1 MQPTLSG
8 GHHGGQWGTK
18 WSIKDSAAILC
29 AHIIIPNAGQPL
41 HLPLTE
47 RNICYGLFVAARSI
61 YLCIAIS
68 LLLVRYLAETNEVKE
83 PPRSKSRRRKLWKLH
98 LCKNQD
104 IWSSVNRDP
113 EKSEIAKVR
122 RELKTH
128 ESAWYHFWSMLVG
141 EDACINNLK
150 VSKKEKSRWDRRWV
164 GPCRKW
170 TNRTYMMLSMPCLK
184 SLSRSSSLE
193 VETPRRGELGR
204 WLVSTPVTAAAAVRE
219 KTTLDVG
226 KNHL

>member
-1 MQPTLSG
+1 MYCLGDWRPPATHFYSQFSPPGIYINPTSSPAAGNIAKYVKIKDKRLKKENIFWGMQPTLSG
-8 GHHGGQWGTK
+8 GQHGGQWGTK

-113 EKSEIAKVR
+113 EKSEIGKSEER
-122 RELKTH
+122 IENP
-128 ESAWYHFWSMLVG
+128 WISMIPFLVNAG
-141 EDACINNLK
+141 WWGC
-150 VSKKEKSRWDRRWV
+150 
-164 GPCRKW
+164 
-170 TNRTYMMLSMPCLK
+170 M
-184 SLSRSSSLE
+184 
-193 VETPRRGELGR
+193 
-204 WLVSTPVTAAAAVRE
+204 
-219 KTTLDVG
+219 
-226 KNHL
+226 H